1 MTDEK
6 VTPAGETR
14 TEKAARIY
22 AFVRKHFDSHTDAG
36 PDRDEWYWDALAAML
51 AKEIEGCP
59 PPAAQPVER
68 VAGEA
73 EVLARD
79 IVKVLDEHCG
89 IVGLDPHAEELYV
102 AILPILSEALAAASE
117 SDLHHAECKALIE
130 EQRDALAARLREAE
144 AVPATAEPSE
154 PCDHRLTAKG
164 RCGGCGYEWD
174 FTKPEPPKE
183 PRHAFVGHRLSEV
196 ANEVCIVGGCHFVL
210 PISSYTHYCGKPAS
224 DPVHQEGR

>member
-1 MTDEK
+1 MTCAEK
-6 VTPAGETR
+6 LA
-14 TEKAARIY
+14 EKIAEWVDRISY
-22 AFVRKHFDSHTDAG
+22 
-36 PDRDEWYWDALAAML
+36 
-51 AKEIEGCP
+51 
-59 PPAAQPVER
+59 
-68 VAGEA
+68 
-73 EVLARD
+73 
-79 IVKVLDEHCG
+79 DEHEHYFNRT
-89 IVGLDPHAEELYV
+89 LLTRR
-102 AILPILSEALAAASE
+102 ILPILSEALAAASE

-144 AVPATAEPSE
+144 ADPATPEPSE